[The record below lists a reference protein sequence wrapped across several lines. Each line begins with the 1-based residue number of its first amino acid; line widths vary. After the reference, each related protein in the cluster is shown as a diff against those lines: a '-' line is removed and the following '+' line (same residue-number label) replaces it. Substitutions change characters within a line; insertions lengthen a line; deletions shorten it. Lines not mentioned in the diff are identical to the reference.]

1 MFTGPKLIVS
11 LVLSVLAASAGEDK
25 AVYVVTGAQQFGTV
39 DLTTGAF
46 QPIGPGTPE
55 PDANLVHGPNG
66 MLYSIGTISG
76 SLVSIDSATGAT
88 TVIGPTGL
96 GATIF
101 DLAEVA
107 GKLYLT
113 DLSNNLY
120 SVNPATG
127 VATIIGPT
135 GIPPDPHVPF
145 TFNADGTFNLC
156 DETLYG
162 VGNKL
167 YATFDS
173 FTLNPVTLAI
183 TVLVPPD
190 LWEIDPRTGIATRIA
205 PTSLNLGAS
214 VHVDGNFYAFH
225 LVPVG
230 FNAFGPVSISQLET
244 LDLANGITSF
254 VKEIDPAAGPIFG
267 VAPVRGHSQ
276 SRLPVPD
283 QLRLRWRVSQ

>member
-11 LVLSVLAASAGEDK
+11 LALSVLAVSAGEDK

-46 QPIGPGTPE
+46 HQIGSGTPE

-66 MLYSIGTISG
+66 ILYSLGTISG
-76 SLVSIDSATGAT
+76 SLVSIDIATGAT

-96 GATIF
+96 GAIIF
-101 DLAEVA
+101 DLAEAA

-127 VATIIGPT
+127 VATLIGPT

-145 TFNADGTFNLC
+145 TFNPDGTFNLC

-162 VGNKL
+162 VGRQAL
-167 YATFDS
+167 C
-173 FTLNPVTLAI
+173 
-183 TVLVPPD
+183 
-190 LWEIDPRTGIATRIA
+190 
-205 PTSLNLGAS
+205 NLR
-214 VHVDGNFYAFH
+214 FFH
-225 LVPVG
+225 
-230 FNAFGPVSISQLET
+230 A
-244 LDLANGITSF
+244 
-254 VKEIDPAAGPIFG
+254 
-267 VAPVRGHSQ
+267 
-276 SRLPVPD
+276 
-283 QLRLRWRVSQ
+283 